1 MGQIKNIKLHIVTDI
16 KIYIHIAKAIFIST
30 YYNSKVERSFKKR
43 AEMQFQ
49 AKMIYAAMLLFI
61 ILLFVTQDVDAVSGS
76 ANAGAGIAIGDEETL
91 SDALQR
97 TAEELK
103 KW

>member
-1 MGQIKNIKLHIVTDI
+1 
-16 KIYIHIAKAIFIST
+16 
-30 YYNSKVERSFKKR
+30 
-43 AEMQFQ
+43 MQFQ
-49 AKMIYAAMLLFI
+49 AMMIYVAMLLFV
-61 ILLFVTQDVDAVSGS
+61 ILLFVTQDADAVGAQ